1 MLMTINS
8 RLRWWLCLMVQ
19 LKYQQRRRYN
29 WVWLNFQER
38 CPSTQ
43 DSFDSPGFESFFAMQ
58 EGVHAPARSWDIAR
72 SASMRPHRT
81 PQIYA
86 AKARRKSM
94 FFWISSSL
102 LLYMGSGGK
111 WFRVLVAEWNRLLVC
126 FFAGIWNWGQPPFKP
141 HHSLL
146 IHKLH
151 FVILHLLLRFC
162 ISKLGCWTLFCSKE
176 YFRDVDACQIA

>member
-1 MLMTINS
+1 MADWDDDYAWWFIWTIS
-8 RLRWWLCLMVQ
+8 RGGETTGYGSTSKRDVQ
-19 LKYQQRRRYN
+19 AHRILIWFTR
-29 WVWLNFQER
+29 
-38 CPSTQ
+38 
-43 DSFDSPGFESFFAMQ
+43 FESFFAMQ

-72 SASMRPHRT
+72 SASMRPHHT
-81 PQIYA
+81 PRIYT
-86 AKARRKSM
+86 AKAWRKTM
-94 FFWISSSL
+94 FFWISYSL

-111 WFRVLVAEWNRLLVC
+111 WFRVLVAEWNRLLFC

-151 FVILHLLLRFC
+151 FVILLHLLLKFC

-176 YFRDVDACQIA
+176 CFRDIHACQIA